1 MRSTSQ
7 RGNVELKSIYA
18 RARRGLREDARLYVV
33 AISSLTVAFLCLGT
47 ALLGVTN
54 LSELAD
60 RWGRTHRMSVYLRD
74 DVAEADVA
82 RLTSELSALPAVQHV
97 EYASA
102 ERAREQFL
110 RDSTHKTELRELPKS
125 AFPASIEV
133 AFARRATDSQ
143 IDGVAHVLASRRAVV
158 EDVDTYRSWFQR
170 IGTLVNAGHAAAL
183 CLGALV
189 LLCVMAVVAN
199 TIRLAVANR
208 REEIEVLKMCG
219 ATDSFVRAPFV
230 LEGTLQGFVAALLAL
245 LLLFGAF
252 LAVRGEIDG
261 TMQAFAGMQLVFLKP
276 LIALALLLGGAAVG
290 AIGSV
295 LSVRRYISI

>member
-1 MRSTSQ
+1 VRSTSQ

-143 IDGVAHVLASRRAVV
+143 IDGVAHVLAGRRAVV

>member
-1 MRSTSQ
+1 
-7 RGNVELKSIYA
+7 VELKSIYA

-33 AISSLTVAFLCLGT
+33 AVSSLTVAFLCLGT

-74 DVAEADVA
+74 DATEADVA
-82 RLTSELSALPAVQHV
+82 RLTSALLARPSVQHV

-110 RDSTHKTELRELPKS
+110 RDSRHKSELRELPRS

-133 AFARRATDSQ
+133 AFARRAPDSE
-143 IDGVAHVLASRRAVV
+143 IEGVAHELAGERAVV

-170 IGTLVNAGHAAAL
+170 IGALVHAGHAAAL

-252 LAVRGEIDG
+252 LAVRGEVDG
-261 TMQAFAGMQLVFLKP
+261 MMQAFAGMQLVFLKP

>member
-1 MRSTSQ
+1 
-7 RGNVELKSIYA
+7 VELKSIYA

-33 AISSLTVAFLCLGT
+33 AVSSLTVAFLCLGT
-47 ALLGVTN
+47 ALLGVAN
-54 LSELAD
+54 LGELAE

-74 DVAEADVA
+74 DVSEADIT
-82 RLTSELSALPAVQHV
+82 RLTTALSALPAVERA

-110 RDSTHKTELRELPKS
+110 RDSVHQKELRDLPKS

-133 AFARRATDSQ
+133 AFARRATETQ
-143 IDGVAHVLASRRAVV
+143 IEEVARTLTAQRAVV

-170 IGTLVNAGHAAAL
+170 IGALVSAGHVAAL
-183 CLGALV
+183 CLGGLV

-219 ATDSFVRAPFV
+219 ATDAFVRAPFV

-245 LLLFGAF
+245 GLLLAAF

-261 TMQAFAGMQLVFLKP
+261 TLQAFAGMQLVFLRP
-276 LIALALLLGGAAVG
+276 LIAGALLVGGAVVG
-290 AIGSV
+290 AVGSV
-295 LSVRRYISI
+295 LSVRRYIAI

>member
-1 MRSTSQ
+1 
-7 RGNVELKSIYA
+7 VELKSIYA
-18 RARRGLREDARLYVV
+18 RARRGLREDSRLYVV
-33 AISSLTVAFLCLGT
+33 AVSSLTVAFLCLGT

-54 LSELAD
+54 LSELAE

-74 DVAEADVA
+74 DAPEADIA
-82 RLTSELSALPAVQHV
+82 RLTSALAALPAVQHA
-97 EYASA
+97 EYESA

-110 RDSTHKTELRELPKS
+110 RDSRHKDELRELPKS

-133 AFARRATDSQ
+133 AFARRATDAQ
-143 IDGVAHVLASRRAVV
+143 IEDVAQKLAGQRAVV

-170 IGTLVNAGHAAAL
+170 IGTLVDAGHAAAL

-230 LEGTLQGFVAALLAL
+230 LEGTLQGLVAALLAL
-245 LLLFGAF
+245 LLLLGAF

-261 TMQAFAGMQLVFLKP
+261 TLQAFAGMQLVFLQP

>member
-1 MRSTSQ
+1 MDIKT
-7 RGNVELKSIYA
+7 IYA
-18 RARRGLREDARLYVV
+18 RARRGFREDARLYVV
-33 AISSLTVAFLCLGT
+33 AVSSLTVAFLCLGT
-47 ALLGVTN
+47 ALLGVVN
-54 LSELAD
+54 LDELAE

-74 DVAEADVA
+74 DANEVDVA
-82 RLTSELSALPAVQHV
+82 HLTSALASYPSVQRA

-110 RDSTHKTELRELPKS
+110 RGSSNPRELPKS
-125 AFPASIEV
+125 AFPASIEIEFVPRAGAAEIDEV
-133 AFARRATDSQ
+133 ARKVSVQ
-143 IDGVAHVLASRRAVV
+143 RAVV
-158 EDVDTYRSWFQR
+158 EDVDTYGSWFQR
-170 IGTLVNAGHAAAL
+170 IGALVSAGRAVAL
-183 CLGALV
+183 GLGLLV

-245 LLLFGAF
+245 LVLLAAY
-252 LAVRGEIDG
+252 LALRGQVDA
-261 TMQAFAGMQLVFLKP
+261 TLQAFAGMQLVFLQP

-290 AIGSV
+290 AIGSA
-295 LSVRRYISI
+295 LSVRRYIAV

>member
-1 MRSTSQ
+1 M
-7 RGNVELKSIYA
+7 ELKSIYA

-33 AISSLTVAFLCLGT
+33 AVSSLTVAFLCLGT
-47 ALLGVTN
+47 ALLGVAN
-54 LSELAD
+54 LSELAE

-74 DVAEADVA
+74 DADEADIA
-82 RLTSELSALPAVQHV
+82 RLTAELTALPSVERA

-110 RDSTHKTELRELPKS
+110 RDSAHQKELRDLPKS

-133 AFARRATDSQ
+133 AFGLRATDAQ
-143 IDGVAHVLASRRAVV
+143 IEEVARTVVLRRTVV

-170 IGTLVNAGHAAAL
+170 IGALVGAGHVAAL
-183 CLGALV
+183 CLGGLV

-245 LLLFGAF
+245 LLLLAAF

-261 TMQAFAGMQLVFLKP
+261 TLQAFAGMQLVFLRP
-276 LIALALLLGGAAVG
+276 YIAASLLLGGAVVG
-290 AIGSV
+290 ALGSV
-295 LSVRRYISI
+295 LSVRRYIAI

>member
-1 MRSTSQ
+1 LEALTAL
-7 RGNVELKSIYA
+7 RGTVELKSIYA

-33 AISSLTVAFLCLGT
+33 AVSSLTVAFLCLGT
-47 ALLGVTN
+47 ALLGVAN
-54 LSELAD
+54 LGELAE
-60 RWGRTHRMSVYLRD
+60 RWGRTHRMSV
-74 DVAEADVA
+74 
-82 RLTSELSALPAVQHV
+82 ALPSVERA

-110 RDSTHKTELRELPKS
+110 RDSAHQKELRDLPKS

-133 AFARRATDSQ
+133 AFAQRATEAE
-143 IDGVAHVLASRRAVV
+143 IEEVARTVAVQRTVV
-158 EDVDTYRSWFQR
+158 EDVDTSRSWFQR
-170 IGTLVNAGHAAAL
+170 IGALVGAGHVAAL

-245 LLLFGAF
+245 LLLLAAF

-261 TMQAFAGMQLVFLKP
+261 TLQAFAGMQLVFLRP
-276 LIALALLLGGAAVG
+276 YIAASLLLGGAIVG
-290 AIGSV
+290 AVGSV
-295 LSVRRYISI
+295 LSVRRYIAV